1 MTDLT
6 VGKPWTVL
14 WKFSLPMF
22 VSVIFQQMYSIF
34 DSIIAGKF
42 AGEDALAAVGAS
54 YPITMIF
61 MAFAVGSNVGCCV
74 VISQFFGGKE
84 FSKVKNCVNYYY
96 NFMYD
101 TCGSAYSFWTCVF
114 YSSYENDKHAR

>member
-1 MTDLT
+1 MTALT

-54 YPITMIF
+54 DPISMKF
-61 MAFAVGSNVGCCV
+61 MAFAVGSNVGYLNSLAEKS
-74 VISQFFGGKE
+74 SQ
-84 FSKVKNCVNYYY
+84 
-96 NFMYD
+96 
-101 TCGSAYSFWTCVF
+101 
-114 YSSYENDKHAR
+114 R